1 MTTSAELNGS
11 LTRRDTVTSRLFL
24 LPLLVAAFLVAACG
38 AGAASSASSA
48 TQVIPTPSP
57 TAPPAPV
64 TTSAGAVAAVIARE
78 PRLTGITELDPNLIG
93 QGTFYEVDEASGVGA
108 FLVKVTVGWG
118 DCQAGCINRHEWLYA
133 VQPDDTVVLQSE
145 GGDAVPADAWPS
157 PGGDG
162 RTGIMLTTV
171 RGPICPVVT
180 DPPDPEC
187 LPTPVPGAVVVI
199 RDVAGA
205 EVANETTGDDGTL
218 FVELEAGTYTLEAQP
233 VEGTM
238 SPPAAQSVTVP
249 DSTGIPVTL
258 EYDTGIR

>member
-1 MTTSAELNGS
+1 M
-11 LTRRDTVTSRLFL
+11 TSRT
-24 LPLLVAAFLVAACG
+24 PLLLALLIVAFLVAACG
-38 AGAASSASSA
+38 AAA
-48 TQVIPTPSP
+48 TPTPVP
-57 TAPPAPV
+57 TPEPAPG
-64 TTSAGAVAAVIARE
+64 TTPAGAVAAVIAKE

-93 QGTFYEVDEASGVGA
+93 QGTFYEVAEASGVGA
-108 FLVKVTVGWG
+108 FVVKVTVGWG
-118 DCQAGCINRHEWLYA
+118 DCQAGCISRHEWLYA
-133 VQPDDTVVLQSE
+133 VQPDGTVLLQSE

-180 DPPDPEC
+180 DPPDPAC

-199 RDVAGA
+199 RDVAGT
-205 EVANETTGDDGTL
+205 EVASATAGADGTL
-218 FVELEAGTYTLEAQP
+218 FIELEAGTYTLEAQP

-238 SPPAAQSVTVP
+238 SPPGPQSVTVP
-249 DSTGIPVTL
+249 DGTGVPITL